1 MSNDLVKEFHMSL
14 ARMID
19 LKCWNASCVVWGA
32 LCLRFGEVFVK
43 NETTPG
49 GKEFTYEAGEWNILH
64 WCPWRLEEKGIVK
77 CSSHPEFSNS
87 VRELDLLIGD
97 RIVKIEVYLRCYDAI
112 FYFAS
117 GKILRVFSDHLQSS
131 KNLSSWD
138 FYNVTDSFYLGP
150 EDEIQKSSEDGR
162 LTQKNYSS
170 EASYDEI
177 AISNTINK
185 QTALIQGDEQF
196 YKDDNF
202 IKKHELNDILG
213 FVCAYVDLLNDED
226 LLLYLENADPETPV
240 SFRLLIS
247 HSAWRLSQDDAFLCS
262 SDNDNSIQQQGLKR
276 IRNDSIVD
284 VLNTNHE
291 NDIELNFLSGTT
303 LRIFNLLKDFP
314 LTFVLYNR

>member
-1 MSNDLVKEFHMSL
+1 MSKNVIKEFHTSI
-14 ARMID
+14 ACMID
-19 LKCWNASCVVWGA
+19 LKCWKASCVIWGLLH
-32 LCLRFGEVFVK
+32 LCFGEEYVR
-43 NETTPG
+43 NYTTPG
-49 GKEFTYEAGEWNILH
+49 GKNFTAKNGECDVML
-64 WCPWRLEEKGIVK
+64 WCPWRLEETGIVT
-77 CSSHPEFSNS
+77 CSSHPQFSNS
-87 VRELDLLIGD
+87 VKVLDLLIDD
-97 RIVKIEVYLRCYDAI
+97 RIDKIEIYIRCYDAI

-117 GKILRVFSDHLQSS
+117 GKILRVFSDHLQST

-185 QTALIQGDEQF
+185 QTALIQGEEQF

>member
-1 MSNDLVKEFHMSL
+1 MRHASYGERFVFVSEKCSLKMRRLPEEKNLHMKR
-14 ARMID
+14 ANGTFCIGVR
-19 LKCWNASCVVWGA
+19 GA
-32 LCLRFGEVFVK
+32 LRKRE
-43 NETTPG
+43 
-49 GKEFTYEAGEWNILH
+49 
-64 WCPWRLEEKGIVK
+64 
-77 CSSHPEFSNS
+77 SSNVVLIRSF
-87 VRELDLLIGD
+87 RIALDLLIGD

-185 QTALIQGDEQF
+185 QTALIQGEEQF

-284 VLNTNHE
+284 VLNTKTISN
-291 NDIELNFLSGTT
+291 
-303 LRIFNLLKDFP
+303 
-314 LTFVLYNR
+314 